1 MAVTWARKIWDGREG
16 GGDLSGSI
24 THTQLYRVR
33 TDNKFDDQVTVLQ
46 AAALPFLG
54 QPYPNDP
61 SSYCNSLRARNEGA
75 SPFFWT
81 VTATYSN
88 EREASD
94 SPLDDPVEFS
104 WATEQFQEV
113 AASDNQGQ
121 GIVNSAG
128 DPFDPP
134 TMRDVS
140 RRTVTITS
148 NEPFVPTWVLS
159 YQDAVNS
166 DAINIDG
173 LSIDVGQAKCQQVS
187 VSPER
192 QRNDVTYRI
201 VTLTIHLNN
210 DGWGFKILDQGFRER
225 RDDDD
230 EPVNIENADGS
241 FPNAPVLL
249 DGSGKAQLDPNTTVA
264 VFLDYDIYPSLSFA
278 ALPGISG

>member
-75 SPFFWT
+75 SPYFWT

-94 SPLDDPVEFS
+94 SPLDDPIEYQ

-113 AASDNQGQ
+113 ADTDRNGQ

-134 TMRDVS
+134 IMRDNS

-148 NEPFVPTWVLS
+148 NEAFVPTWILS

-166 DAINIDG
+166 DAINVDG
-173 LSIDVGQAKCQQVS
+173 LSVAAGQAKCQQVS
-187 VSPER
+187 VSPIR
-192 QRNDVTYRI
+192 QRNDVTFRI

-225 RDDDD
+225 DDDNKLQQITN
-230 EPVNIENADGS
+230 EADGS
-241 FPNAPVLL
+241 EPTAPVLL
-249 DGSGKAQLDPNTTVA
+249 DGSGKAQTDPTVASA

>member
-75 SPFFWT
+75 SPYFWT

-94 SPLDDPVEFS
+94 SPLDDPIEYQ

-113 AASDNQGQ
+113 ADTDRNGQ

-134 TMRDVS
+134 IMRDNS

-148 NEPFVPTWVLS
+148 NEAFVPTWILS

-166 DAINIDG
+166 DAINVDG
-173 LSIDVGQAKCQQVS
+173 LSVSAGQAKCQQVS
-187 VSPER
+187 VSPIR
-192 QRNDVTYRI
+192 QRNDVTFRI

-225 RDDDD
+225 DDDNKLQQITN
-230 EPVNIENADGS
+230 EADGS
-241 FPNAPVLL
+241 EPTAPVLL
-249 DGSGKAQLDPNTTVA
+249 DGSGKAQTDPTVASA

>member
-33 TDNKFDDQVTVLQ
+33 TDNRFDDQVTVLQ

-75 SPFFWT
+75 SPYFWT

-94 SPLDDPVEFS
+94 SPLDDPIEYQ

-113 AASDNQGQ
+113 ADTDRNGQ

-134 TMRDVS
+134 IMRDNS

-148 NEPFVPTWVLS
+148 NEAFVPTWILS

-166 DAINIDG
+166 DAINVDG
-173 LSIDVGQAKCQQVS
+173 LSVSAGQAKCQQVS
-187 VSPER
+187 VSPIR
-192 QRNDVTYRI
+192 QRNDVT
-201 VTLTIHLNN
+201 
-210 DGWGFKILDQGFRER
+210 
-225 RDDDD
+225 
-230 EPVNIENADGS
+230 
-241 FPNAPVLL
+241 
-249 DGSGKAQLDPNTTVA
+249 
-264 VFLDYDIYPSLSFA
+264 
-278 ALPGISG
+278 

>member
-33 TDNKFDDQVTVLQ
+33 TDNRFDDQVTVLQ

-75 SPFFWT
+75 SPYFWT

-94 SPLDDPVEFS
+94 SPLDDPIEYQ

-113 AASDNQGQ
+113 ADTDRNGQ

-134 TMRDVS
+134 IMRDNS

-148 NEPFVPTWVLS
+148 NEAFVPTWILS

-166 DAINIDG
+166 DAINVDG
-173 LSIDVGQAKCQQVS
+173 LSVAAGQAKCQQVS
-187 VSPER
+187 VSPIR
-192 QRNDVTYRI
+192 QRNDVTFRI

-225 RDDDD
+225 DDDNKLQQITN
-230 EPVNIENADGS
+230 EADGS
-241 FPNAPVLL
+241 EPTAPVLL
-249 DGSGKAQLDPNTTVA
+249 DGSGKAQTDPTVASA

>member
-94 SPLDDPVEFS
+94 SPLDDPIEYQ

-113 AASDNQGQ
+113 ADTDRNGQ

-134 TMRDVS
+134 IMRDNS

-148 NEPFVPTWVLS
+148 NEAFVPTWILS

-166 DAINIDG
+166 DAINVDG
-173 LSIDVGQAKCQQVS
+173 LSVSAGQAKCQQVS
-187 VSPER
+187 VSPIR
-192 QRNDVTYRI
+192 QRNDVTFRI

-225 RDDDD
+225 DDDNKLQQITN
-230 EPVNIENADGS
+230 EADGS
-241 FPNAPVLL
+241 EPTAPVLL
-249 DGSGKAQLDPNTTVA
+249 DGSGKAQTDPTVASA

>member
-1 MAVTWARKIWDGREG
+1 MSVVWARKIWDGREG
-16 GGDLSGSI
+16 GGDLDGNI
-24 THTQLYRVR
+24 THTQLYRVK
-33 TDNKFDDQVTVLQ
+33 TDNKLDDQVTVLQ
-46 AAALPFLG
+46 ASALPFLG
-54 QPYPNDP
+54 QTHPNDP

-75 SPFFWT
+75 SPYFWT

-94 SPLDDPVEFS
+94 SPLNDPVEYN
-104 WATEQFQEV
+104 WGTEQFQEV
-113 AASDNQGQ
+113 ADTDKNGQ

-134 TMRDVS
+134 IMRDNS

-148 NEPFVPTWVLS
+148 NQAFVPTWVLS

-166 DAINIDG
+166 DAINIDNIG
-173 LSIDVGQAKCQQVS
+173 IGVGQAKCQQVS
-187 VSPER
+187 VSPVR

-225 RDDDD
+225 DDDNKLQQITN
-230 EPVNIENADGS
+230 EADGS
-241 FPNAPVLL
+241 EPTAPVLL
-249 DGSGKAQLDPNTTVA
+249 DGSGKAQTDPTVASA
-264 VFLDYDIYPSLSFA
+264 VFLDYDIYPSLPFS
-278 ALPGISG
+278 ALPGIS